1 MKKTEN
7 RFHKRTDEELTDFI
21 KKLELQALE
30 TAEERLPL
38 YLKVGLK
45 DARLILDVGCGS
57 GFVTRDIARLTKGLV
72 LAVDGSDSLLKVS
85 QTILKEYS
93 NTTLCK
99 ADAHQLCFP
108 DNTFDLV
115 TCNLLLMWADD
126 PQAVVKEMTR
136 VVKQK
141 GKILA
146 SLEPDY
152 GGKIHWPE
160 NKKVDPLFAGEAIRK
175 KGGDPHI
182 GRKLRTLFVKA
193 GLETVIGIG
202 NNRIWSCEEDK
213 QYYLHSRDFYIKI
226 LKDAGLTEKEIDEW
240 EYEFLKSVDEGV
252 QLNFFPQ
259 FYAIGTK
266 PKKEANF
273 HEPLR

>member
-1 MKKTEN
+1 MKKQEN
-7 RFHKRTDEELTDFI
+7 RFHKRTDEELSDFI

-45 DARLILDVGCGS
+45 DAHLVLDVGCGS
-57 GFVTRDIARLTKGLV
+57 GFVTRDIARLTKGTV
-72 LAVDGSDSLLKVS
+72 VAFDGSNALLKVTH
-85 QTILKEYS
+85 TILKDYT
-93 NTTLCK
+93 NTIICK
-99 ADAHQLCFP
+99 GDAQALCFKE
-108 DNTFDLV
+108 NTFDLV

-126 PQAVVKEMTR
+126 PQTVVNEMAR
-136 VVKQK
+136 VVKPK

-182 GRKLRTLFVKA
+182 GRKLRTLFVTA
-193 GLETVIGIG
+193 GLETIIGIG

-226 LKDAGLTEKEIDEW
+226 LKDAGLSEKEIDQW
-240 EYEFLKSVDEGV
+240 EYEYLKSLDEGV

-266 PKKEANF
+266 IKS
-273 HEPLR
+273 

>member
-1 MKKTEN
+1 MKKTEH
-7 RFHKRTDEELTDFI
+7 RFHKRNDDELTDFI
-21 KKLELQALE
+21 KKLEVQALE

-38 YLKVGLK
+38 YLKVELK

-57 GFVTRDIARLTKGLV
+57 GFVTRDIARLTKGHII
-72 LAVDGSDSLLKVS
+72 AIDGSAQLLEVAQK
-85 QTILKEYS
+85 TLGDYT
-93 NTTLCK
+93 NTTLCIG
-99 ADAHQLCFP
+99 DAQQLPFP
-108 DNTFDLV
+108 SDMFDLV

-126 PQAVVKEMTR
+126 PQAVVHEMTR
-136 VVKQK
+136 VVKPQ

-160 NKKVDPLFAGEAIRK
+160 HKSVDPLFAGEAIRK

-182 GRKLRTLFVKA
+182 GRKLRALFVTA
-193 GLETVIGIG
+193 GLDTTIGIG

-213 QYYLHSRDFYIKI
+213 QYYLHSRDFYIKV
-226 LKDAGLTEKEIDEW
+226 LKDAGLSEKEIDKW
-240 EYEFLKSVDEGV
+240 EYDFLRSLDEGI

-259 FYAIGTK
+259 FYAIGIK
-266 PKKEANF
+266 PK
-273 HEPLR
+273 P

>member
-1 MKKTEN
+1 
-7 RFHKRTDEELTDFI
+7 
-21 KKLELQALE
+21 
-30 TAEERLPL
+30 
-38 YLKVGLK
+38 
-45 DARLILDVGCGS
+45 
-57 GFVTRDIARLTKGLV
+57 
-72 LAVDGSDSLLKVS
+72 
-85 QTILKEYS
+85 
-93 NTTLCK
+93 
-99 ADAHQLCFP
+99 
-108 DNTFDLV
+108 
-115 TCNLLLMWADD
+115 MWADD
-126 PQAVVKEMTR
+126 PQTVVNEMAR
-136 VVKQK
+136 VVKPK

-182 GRKLRTLFVKA
+182 GRKLRKLFITA

-226 LKDAGLTEKEIDEW
+226 LKDAGMTEKEIDQW
-240 EYEFLKSVDEGV
+240 EYEFLKSLDEGV

-259 FYAIGTK
+259 FWQDTSPVDSWCCASY
-266 PKKEANF
+266 
-273 HEPLR
+273 R

>member
-1 MKKTEN
+1 MKKIEN
-7 RFHKRTDEELTDFI
+7 RFHKRTDDELSNFI

-38 YLKVGLK
+38 YLKVQLK
-45 DARLILDVGCGS
+45 DAQLILDVGCGS
-57 GFVTRDIARLTKGLV
+57 GFVTRDIARLTKGLLV
-72 LAVDGSDSLLKVS
+72 GVDGSDSLLQVAQS
-85 QTILKEYS
+85 VLKDEK
-93 NTTLCK
+93 NITLCK
-99 ADAHQLCFP
+99 TDAHCLCFA

-126 PQAVVKEMTR
+126 PQKVVKEMAR
-136 VVKQK
+136 VVKPL
-141 GKILA
+141 GKVLA

-160 NKKVDPLFAGEAIRK
+160 NVKVDHLFAGEAIRK

-182 GRKLRTLFVKA
+182 GRKLRSLFVTA
-193 GLETVIGIG
+193 GLETSIGIG

-226 LKDAGLTEKEIDEW
+226 MQEAGLSEKEIDQW
-240 EYEFLKSVDEGV
+240 EYEFLKSLDEGV

-266 PKKEANF
+266 KNSQIE
-273 HEPLR
+273 R

>member
-7 RFHKRTDEELTDFI
+7 RFHKRTDDELTDFI

-45 DARLILDVGCGS
+45 DAHLVLDIGCGS
-57 GFVTRDIARLTKGLV
+57 GFVTRDIARLTKGTV
-72 LAVDGSDSLLKVS
+72 VAVDGSAHLLKVAKK
-85 QTILKEYS
+85 ILDDCT
-93 NTTLCK
+93 NTTICNG
-99 ADAHQLCFP
+99 DAQQLPFA

-115 TCNLLLMWADD
+115 SCNLLLMWADN
-126 PQAVVKEMTR
+126 PQTVVNEMTR
-136 VVKQK
+136 VCKLK

-160 NKKVDPLFAGEAIRK
+160 NQKIDALFSGEAIRK

-182 GRKLRTLFVKA
+182 GRKLRTLFVTA
-193 GLETVIGIG
+193 GLETTIGIG

-226 LKDAGLTEKEIDEW
+226 LKDAGLSEKEIDQW
-240 EYEFLKSVDEGV
+240 EYEFLRSLDEGV

-259 FYAIGTK
+259 FYAIGIK
-266 PKKEANF
+266 PKA
-273 HEPLR
+273 

>member
-1 MKKTEN
+1 MVIKPVIPDSQLN
-7 RFHKRTDEELTDFI
+7 AFI

-45 DARLILDVGCGS
+45 DARHVLDVGCGS
-57 GFVTRDIARLTKGLV
+57 GFVTRDIARLTKGQV
-72 LAVDGSDSLLKVS
+72 IAIDGSSRLLNVA
-85 QTILKEYS
+85 TTTLKEYG

-99 ADAHQLCFP
+99 ADAQSLPFLS
-108 DNTFDLV
+108 NTFDLV
-115 TCNLLLMWADD
+115 TCNLLLMWADN
-126 PQAVVKEMTR
+126 PSQVVKEMAR
-136 VVKQK
+136 VVKPK

-160 NKKVDPLFAGEAIRK
+160 NKRVDPLFAGEAIRA

-182 GRKLRTLFVKA
+182 GRKLRSLFVNA
-193 GLETVIGIG
+193 GLETTIGIG
-202 NNRIWSCEEDK
+202 NSRIWSCEEDK
-213 QYYLHSRDFYIKI
+213 QYYLHSRDFYIKV
-226 LKDAGLTEKEIDEW
+226 LQDAGLSEKEIDKW
-240 EYEFLKSVDEGV
+240 EYEFLKSLDDGT

-259 FYAIGTK
+259 FYAIGIK
-266 PKKEANF
+266 
-273 HEPLR
+273 HE

>member
-1 MKKTEN
+1 VSQALSSSSFIKTRQENLIPFQYLLLREPPMKNPEN
-7 RFHKRTDEELTDFI
+7 RFHKRTDEELTNFI

-45 DARLILDVGCGS
+45 DAHLVLDVGCGS
-57 GFVTRDIARLTKGLV
+57 GFVTRDIARLTKGTV
-72 LAVDGSDSLLKVS
+72 VAIDGSTHLLSVS
-85 QTILKEYS
+85 QKILKEYK
-93 NTTLCK
+93 NTTLCN
-99 ADAHQLCFP
+99 ADAQQLPFA
-108 DNTFDLV
+108 DNSFHLI

-126 PQAVVKEMTR
+126 PQAVVNEMAR
-136 VVKQK
+136 VVKPK

-160 NKKVDPLFAGEAIRK
+160 NKNVDPLFAGEAIR
-175 KGGDPHI
+175 
-182 GRKLRTLFVKA
+182 
-193 GLETVIGIG
+193 

-226 LKDAGLTEKEIDEW
+226 LKDAGRSEKEIDEW
-240 EYEFLKSVDEGV
+240 EYEFLRSLDDGV

-259 FYAIGTK
+259 FYAIGIK
-266 PKKEANF
+266 PKS
-273 HEPLR
+273 

>member
-1 MKKTEN
+1 MTSAGD
-7 RFHKRTDEELTDFI
+7 RYHKRTTDEVTNFI

-38 YLKVGLK
+38 YLKVGVK

-57 GFVTRDIARLTKGLV
+57 GFVTRDIARLTKGRV
-72 LAVDGSDSLLKVS
+72 IAVDGSAQLLQVAH
-85 QTILKEYS
+85 TTMRTYP
-93 NTTLCK
+93 NTSICT
-99 ADAHQLCFP
+99 ADAQRLPFH

-115 TCNLLLMWADD
+115 TCNLLLMWVDT
-126 PQAVVKEMTR
+126 PQAVVCEMAR
-136 VVKQK
+136 VVRPN
-141 GKILA
+141 GKVLA

-160 NKKVDPLFAGEAIRK
+160 NPKVDVLFSGEAIRK

-182 GRKLRTLFVKA
+182 GRKLRTFFVNA
-193 GLETVIGIG
+193 GLDTTIGIG

-213 QYYLHSRDFYIKI
+213 QYYLHSRDFYIKV
-226 LKDAGLTEKEIDEW
+226 LQDAGLSQREIDAW
-240 EYEFLKSVDEGV
+240 EFEFLKSLDDGV

-259 FYAIGTK
+259 FYAIGIK
-266 PKKEANF
+266 PKS
-273 HEPLR
+273 

>member
-1 MKKTEN
+1 MKDTKN
-7 RFHKRTDEELTDFI
+7 RFHKRSDDELTDFI

-38 YLKVGLK
+38 YLKVGVK
-45 DARLILDVGCGS
+45 DARLVLDVGCGS
-57 GFVTRDIARLTKGLV
+57 GFVTRDIARLTKGTV
-72 LAVDGSDSLLKVS
+72 VAVDGSEHLLKVAHGILEDYNN
-85 QTILKEYS
+85 TII
-93 NTTLCK
+93 CM
-99 ADAHQLCFP
+99 ADAQQLPFIS
-108 DNTFDLV
+108 NTFDLV

-126 PQAVVKEMTR
+126 PQRVLHEMTR
-136 VVKQK
+136 VLKPK

-160 NKKVDPLFAGEAIRK
+160 NKRVDPLFAGEAIRK

-182 GRKLRTLFVKA
+182 GRKLRTLFVTA
-193 GLETVIGIG
+193 GLDTIIGIG
-202 NNRIWSCEEDK
+202 NNRIWSCDEDK

-226 LKDAGLTEKEIDEW
+226 LKDAGLSEKEIDQW
-240 EYEFLKSVDEGV
+240 EYDYLRSLDEGV

-266 PKKEANF
+266 P
-273 HEPLR
+273 

>member
-1 MKKTEN
+1 MKKPEH
-7 RFHKRTDEELTDFI
+7 RFHKRTDGELTDFI
-21 KKLELQALE
+21 KKLELQAVE

-38 YLKVGLK
+38 YLTVGIK
-45 DARLILDVGCGS
+45 DAGLILDVGCGS
-57 GFVTRDIARLTKGLV
+57 GFVTRDIARLTKGTV
-72 LAVDGSDSLLKVS
+72 VAIDGSDSLLTVAHR
-85 QTILKEYS
+85 ILS
-93 NTTLCK
+93 NYTNVTLCRG
-99 ADAHQLCFP
+99 DAQQLCFP

-126 PQAVVKEMTR
+126 PQLVVNEMAR
-136 VVKQK
+136 VTKPS

-160 NKKVDPLFAGEAIRK
+160 NSKVDPLFAGEAIRK

-182 GRKLRTLFVKA
+182 GRKLRKLFITA
-193 GLETVIGIG
+193 GLETIIGIG

-226 LKDAGLTEKEIDEW
+226 LKDASMTEKEIDHW
-240 EYEFLKSVDEGV
+240 EYEFLKSLDEGV

-266 PKKEANF
+266 QKS
-273 HEPLR
+273 